1 MGTTQQGDVLIY
13 ESLDGGEIT
22 VADGLVEMSGGLE
35 SAAYLSMFGGNE
47 LDDGSEQ
54 SAFQWWGNLA
64 ETQPERKYRSEVQYV
79 LNTCPPIPANLI
91 KIEDAA
97 KRDLQWFLDVRAA
110 TSVSVSASMPGVNRV
125 TIAVNIDADRVFTY
139 TENWGAAIA

>member
-13 ESLDGGEIT
+13 ETADGGEIN
-22 VADGLVEMSGGLE
+22 VADGLVEMSGGLG
-35 SAAYLSMFGGNE
+35 SAAFLSMFGANE
-47 LDDGSEQ
+47 LDDGSER

-64 ETQPERKYRSEVQYV
+64 ETQPERRYRSETQYV
-79 LNTCPPIPANLI
+79 INTCPPIPANLI

-97 KRDLQWFLDVRAA
+97 KRDLQWFLDVGAA
-110 TSVSVSASMPGVNRV
+110 TSVGVSASMPGVNRV